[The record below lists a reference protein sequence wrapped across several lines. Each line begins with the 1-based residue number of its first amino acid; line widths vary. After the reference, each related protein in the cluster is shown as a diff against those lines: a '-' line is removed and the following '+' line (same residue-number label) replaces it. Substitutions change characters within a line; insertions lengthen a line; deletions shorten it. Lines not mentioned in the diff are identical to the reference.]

1 MILERPFMGV
11 IVLDIPLLALHIENF
26 KGNMWQPD
34 FMGLLDDFFFLRRI
48 VVVNIEFLKSK
59 WNASFV
65 NFVEMYDEEKDMN
78 LVREDDGER

>member
-1 MILERPFMGV
+1 
-11 IVLDIPLLALHIENF
+11 
-26 KGNMWQPD
+26 
-34 FMGLLDDFFFLRRI
+34 MGLLDDCFFFLRRI
-48 VVVNIEFLKSK
+48 VVLNIEISKSK

>member
-1 MILERPFMGV
+1 
-11 IVLDIPLLALHIENF
+11 
-26 KGNMWQPD
+26 
-34 FMGLLDDFFFLRRI
+34 MGLLDDCFFFLRRK